1 MADCKNETSRLQK
14 ITGHRRRTISQSDI
28 HDCLLEQW
36 SGLAIDANSFDQA
49 RDAIHQYMV
58 SGHWTPA
65 GSILMWSGDPVALDD
80 AESAAV
86 FTSLCNQ
93 STSTGLC
100 CDSIE
105 LCHGFVE
112 TIHLLS
118 KDDAPVVTEPDAFCV
133 HSSETESAESTI
145 NSDSDDST
153 LTDLSTTHSA
163 CTESQSDWF
172 ARVSLRHDGSPP
184 EEHTPAIANRPIRNC
199 TRPVLYTPS
208 PSGIARDVISSG
220 EFYAAIQD
228 SDLSDVSITSGDS
241 TSSTPGS
248 DELDATDRSSDSAD
262 VEQLR
267 SHSCHGH
274 VVGGRHSPHLL
285 PSVPVTNDLN
295 DMTRGLHALSID
307 NTTSL
312 RTADSAEALSTD
324 GQGETLLSV
333 VDEDLSARYSRFRTE
348 ARILMQAHIILD
360 IHTLTQYNLSMHSVV
375 ANDEMAYLKMEFYYE
390 ISFSFMAN
398 RPWTAAI

>member
-1 MADCKNETSRLQK
+1 MRVTLQELTVK
-14 ITGHRRRTISQSDI
+14 ISQDTHEKKS
-28 HDCLLEQW
+28 
-36 SGLAIDANSFDQA
+36 SAIDPGTTLFGAANGSQKPKQVPDDFSKAQTRVCSIKECAKTFTNSFDQA

-58 SGHWTPA
+58 SGHWTPT

-118 KDDAPVVTEPDAFCV
+118 QDDAPVAAEPDAFRV
-133 HSSETESAESTI
+133 HSSEIESAESTI

-153 LTDLSTTHSA
+153 LTDLSTTHSV

-184 EEHTPAIANRPIRNC
+184 EEHTPIANRPIRNC

-208 PSGIARDVISSG
+208 PSGIARDVVSSG
-220 EFYAAIQD
+220 EFYARRRR
-228 SDLSDVSITSGDS
+228 ITF
-241 TSSTPGS
+241 
-248 DELDATDRSSDSAD
+248 
-262 VEQLR
+262 
-267 SHSCHGH
+267 
-274 VVGGRHSPHLL
+274 
-285 PSVPVTNDLN
+285 
-295 DMTRGLHALSID
+295 I
-307 NTTSL
+307 
-312 RTADSAEALSTD
+312 
-324 GQGETLLSV
+324 
-333 VDEDLSARYSRFRTE
+333 
-348 ARILMQAHIILD
+348 
-360 IHTLTQYNLSMHSVV
+360 
-375 ANDEMAYLKMEFYYE
+375 
-390 ISFSFMAN
+390 
-398 RPWTAAI
+398 

>member
-1 MADCKNETSRLQK
+1 MSLHDAENANITLQPQSSFGAVLPANDQSYAVSMQSDALFEYLGNRVAPVRSNTLMADCKNETSRLQK
-14 ITGHRRRTISQSDI
+14 ITGHRRRTISQLDI

-58 SGHWTPA
+58 SGHWTPT

-80 AESAAV
+80 AESATV

-118 KDDAPVVTEPDAFCV
+118 QDDAPVAAEPGAFRV
-133 HSSETESAESTI
+133 HSNEIESAESTI
-145 NSDSDDST
+145 DSDSDDST
-153 LTDLSTTHSA
+153 LTDLSTTHSV

-172 ARVSLRHDGSPP
+172 ARVSLRHDASPP
-184 EEHTPAIANRPIRNC
+184 EEHTPIANRPIRNC

-208 PSGIARDVISSG
+208 PSGIARDVVSSC

-241 TSSTPGS
+241 TSSTPDS
-248 DELDATDRSSDSAD
+248 DDLGAAGRSSDSEPTAPD
-262 VEQLR
+262 AAYMAIT
-267 SHSCHGH
+267 CYGH
-274 VVGGRHSPHLL
+274 VVGSRHSPHFCQ
-285 PSVPVTNDLN
+285 V
-295 DMTRGLHALSID
+295 
-307 NTTSL
+307 SL
-312 RTADSAEALSTD
+312 
-324 GQGETLLSV
+324 
-333 VDEDLSARYSRFRTE
+333 
-348 ARILMQAHIILD
+348 
-360 IHTLTQYNLSMHSVV
+360 
-375 ANDEMAYLKMEFYYE
+375 
-390 ISFSFMAN
+390 
-398 RPWTAAI
+398 